1 MGTHYLA
8 SDASQ
13 DVYQPSSDLEAETR
27 VHILGGST
35 SRDLS
40 SELPEER
47 RRRILEATMN
57 RLRKEEEE
65 IEHSCGT
72 GQRSDLLSDE

>member
-1 MGTHYLA
+1 MGTHYLG
-8 SDASQ
+8 SDQ
-13 DVYQPSSDLEAETR
+13 DVYQPSSDLEAEAR
-27 VHILGGST
+27 VHILGGGT

-40 SELPEER
+40 SESLEER

-72 GQRSDLLSDE
+72 FASGHVSR